1 MPKAKLFPHWVD
13 RRHWWEP
20 VKKYKTFKWAG
31 WFRVSTKASRSGIGN
46 WDQLEKHYDALKK
59 SMPTKTK
66 APINFRIKRSPRT
79 KQFRC
84 VIVGGNGEPTFVG
97 EPCKNRK
104 DVHDTI
110 ASHIRAILTGNY
122 VMPDTFDGSLELAK
136 KLTKKCCGKG
146 CKKTKPVKWG
156 KLNRNWP

>member
-1 MPKAKLFPHWVD
+1 M
-13 RRHWWEP
+13 
-20 VKKYKTFKWAG
+20 KYKKPSAQDLQL
-31 WFRVSTKASRSGIGN
+31 ASEILTEEIKRNPKCLNSGFS
-46 WDQLEKHYDALKK
+46 L
-59 SMPTKTK
+59 MPTKTK

-156 KLNRNWP
+156 RLNRQWP